1 MLLED
6 ISLLWIKCGWKNIY
20 YLSYK
25 LWRPKGHKTFEN
37 DLFYL
42 TKKKPA
48 NQNTQSSKYSVF
60 IGIFYGYEYETCTQK
75 FLITERLNKLHILQ
89 VKCFKDIFFVD
100 GSIILIIWYY
110 FYKYQ
115 WYLITHDISVF
126 FLNIFKCQFLLFVD
140 LVLQRNVVVL

>member
-37 DLFYL
+37 DFFF
-42 TKKKPA
+42 TWQKK
-48 NQNTQSSKYSVF
+48 TSQSEHSIQQIQCFHWNILRIRVWNLY
-60 IGIFYGYEYETCTQK
+60 
-75 FLITERLNKLHILQ
+75 TERLNKLHILQ